1 MIISLLPEIKN
12 IIDKNIVKSIFLSII
27 NMKKEGILMFTPT
40 RLKVYV
46 NAYIVRLE
54 NGESLSNIDNYYLN
68 RNKITES
75 DKEAI
80 HNRLKELY
88 IIH

>member
-1 MIISLLPEIKN
+1 
-12 IIDKNIVKSIFLSII
+12 
-27 NMKKEGILMFTPT
+27 MFTPT

-54 NGESLSNIDNYYLN
+54 KGESLSNIDNYYLN